1 MRIVDTSTAQQENIK
16 LEISHESHSRLI
28 RAREVA
34 ANIYKYLEAGEA
46 EFRPIPWL
54 PEILDYLCKDIDVI
68 LHEIDKWELRSS
80 LSNAYLFKENN
91 LQEPCHD

>member
-1 MRIVDTSTAQQENIK
+1 MKIVDISTAQQEKIK
-16 LEISHESHSRLI
+16 LEISLESYSKLI
-28 RAREVA
+28 RARDVA
-34 ANIYKYLEAGEA
+34 VNIYQYLEAGEA

-68 LHEIDKWELRSS
+68 LHEIDKWELKNS

>member
-1 MRIVDTSTAQQENIK
+1 MRIVDISTAQQEKIK
-16 LEISHESHSRLI
+16 LEITYESHNRLI

-46 EFRPIPWL
+46 EFKPIPWP

-68 LHEIDKWELRSS
+68 LHEIDKLELRNS
-80 LSNAYLFKENN
+80 LSNTYLFKENN

>member
-1 MRIVDTSTAQQENIK
+1 MRIVDISGAQQEKIK
-16 LEISHESHSRLI
+16 LEISSESYSKLI

-54 PEILDYLCKDIDVI
+54 PEILDYLCKDMDVI
-68 LHEIDKWELRSS
+68 LHEIDKWELRNS

-91 LQEPCHD
+91 LQEPRHD

>member
-1 MRIVDTSTAQQENIK
+1 MRIVDSSSATQEKIK
-16 LEISHESHSRLI
+16 LEITPESHSRLI
-28 RAREVA
+28 RARDVA
-34 ANIYKYLEAGEA
+34 ANIYQYLEAGEA

-68 LHEIDKWELRSS
+68 LHEIDKWELRNS
-80 LSNAYLFKENN
+80 LSNTYLFKEEN